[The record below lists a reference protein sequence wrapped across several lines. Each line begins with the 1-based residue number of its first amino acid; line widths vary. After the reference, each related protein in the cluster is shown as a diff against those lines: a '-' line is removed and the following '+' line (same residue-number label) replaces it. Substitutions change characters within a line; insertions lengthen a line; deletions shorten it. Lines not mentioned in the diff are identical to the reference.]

1 MYCVDFGCLLYCYLS
16 LVTCFLFCLYDV
28 YNHILSAFFVSL
40 FVHSLYI
47 PFLSI
52 YLSLTLTSQKK
63 ALKAASRGG
72 GWTPDLLL
80 VCSSITV
87 TPWVLQMMLMF
98 PSPIFNLFAFVV
110 GIPMPNVISPGLLD
124 HCEGRSS
131 ATKDYLSELLKNGNK
146 YGANMKVCNYLYDV
160 ISQMEG
166 NAKEN
171 AITANAKKM
180 KLDLN
185 QPRNNKVFLECK
197 AIIGKSNSQAE
208 LIYWIVRAITVFSL
222 LVMFYFVVIH

>member
-1 MYCVDFGCLLYCYLS
+1 
-16 LVTCFLFCLYDV
+16 
-28 YNHILSAFFVSL
+28 
-40 FVHSLYI
+40 
-47 PFLSI
+47 
-52 YLSLTLTSQKK
+52 
-63 ALKAASRGG
+63 
-72 GWTPDLLL
+72 
-80 VCSSITV
+80 
-87 TPWVLQMMLMF
+87 
-98 PSPIFNLFAFVV
+98 
-110 GIPMPNVISPGLLD
+110 MPNVISPGLLD